1 MWEKGHIGFSNSL
14 DIYHSAICRA
24 LQNTVVILRLRS
36 LLGISTG
43 DFVNTPVCV
52 SV

>member
-1 MWEKGHIGFSNSL
+1 MWEKGHIGFSNSF

-24 LQNTVVILRLRS
+24 LQNTVVIPRLLS
-36 LLGISTG
+36 LLGISRG

-52 SV
+52 SI